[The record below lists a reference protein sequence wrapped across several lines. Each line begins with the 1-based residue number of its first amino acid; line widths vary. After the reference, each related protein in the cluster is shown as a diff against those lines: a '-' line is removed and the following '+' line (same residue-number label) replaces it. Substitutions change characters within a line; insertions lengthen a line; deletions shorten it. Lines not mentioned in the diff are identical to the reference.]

1 MFFSS
6 MDYIIIP
13 SVVRIAAIQPVAS
26 VCPVADHRKLCKDT
40 HELKIGELEGVDDEF
55 DAGQNHTPPSFFQMY
70 TEHFCVLLRQTKLI
84 LGYKSKR
91 KVR

>member
-1 MFFSS
+1 

-13 SVVRIAAIQPVAS
+13 SVVRVAAIQPVAS
-26 VCPVADHRKLCKDT
+26 VCPVGDHRKLRKDT
-40 HELKIGELEGVDDEF
+40 RVSKTGELEGVDDEF

-70 TEHFCVLLRQTKLI
+70 TEHFCALLQQIKLI